1 MAGKVETRREALRK
15 TLIDLAEAKVT
26 QGGLAAVKAREL
38 AREAGCA
45 LGAIYNVFGDLHDI
59 VIAVN
64 GRTFGRLG
72 QAVEASLKDRAQD
85 SPTARMIAMSHAY
98 LDFAEGNRNA
108 WRALFEVQ
116 SVEGVEAPDWYHDEM
131 KRLFGLI
138 ETPVRDCFPEMP
150 EDDVVLMARALFSS
164 VHGIVALGLDNQVS
178 EVSRADMTRM
188 IALVIGYVTGNR

>member
-1 MAGKVETRREALRK
+1 MAGKVEARRDALRK

-72 QAVEASLKDRAQD
+72 QAVETSLKERAQG
-85 SPTARMIAMSHAY
+85 SPTARMIAMSEAY
-98 LDFAEGNRNA
+98 LDFAEGNRNV
-108 WRALFEVQ
+108 WRTLFDVQ
-116 SVEGVEAPDWYHDEM
+116 TVAGVEAPDWYHDEM

-188 IALVIGYVTGNR
+188 IALVIGNVTGNR